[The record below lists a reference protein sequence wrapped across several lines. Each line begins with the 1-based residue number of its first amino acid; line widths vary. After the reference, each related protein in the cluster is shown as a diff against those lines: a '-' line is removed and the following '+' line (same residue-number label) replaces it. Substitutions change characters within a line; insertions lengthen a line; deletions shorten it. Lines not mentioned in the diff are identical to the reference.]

1 MTQSIDVARLADLLR
16 AAAKAEI
23 MPRFRNLSDGDI
35 REKTSA
41 TDLVTE
47 ADEAAERFIAR
58 ECRSLLPDAL
68 FVGEES
74 VAADPGLLDRL
85 NDADLAIIVDP
96 VDGTANFAAGMPLFA
111 VMAAIVSKGETV
123 AGLIYDPL
131 GDDCML
137 AEKGGG
143 ARRLLASGEEVALKT
158 AKHLAMSEAV
168 GCVSTSYF
176 PEELRKAVLPRLSKV
191 KITANYRCAGH
202 EYRLLASGGSQFS
215 VYAKLMP
222 WDHLAGA
229 LIVSEAGG
237 HVAKLDGSDYTPRD
251 REGTLIA
258 AASKDSWHAVKETL
272 FAAAG

>member
-1 MTQSIDVARLADLLR
+1 MTPAIDVARLADLLR
-16 AAAKAEI
+16 EAARAEI
-23 MPRFRNLSDGDI
+23 MPRFRNLSEADI

-74 VAADPGLLDRL
+74 VAADPALLDKL
-85 NDADLAIIVDP
+85 NDADFAIVVDP
-96 VDGTANFAAGMPLFA
+96 VDGTANFAAGVPLFA
-111 VMAAIVSKGETV
+111 VMAAVVSRGETV

-137 AEKGGG
+137 AEKGAG
-143 ARRLLASGEEVALKT
+143 ARRRLAGGEEVTLAT
-158 AKHLAMSEAV
+158 AEYVSLDQSV
-168 GCVSTSYF
+168 GCLSTSYF
-176 PEELRKAVLPRLSKV
+176 PEALKTAVLPRLGRV
-191 KITANYRCAGH
+191 KIIGNYRCAGH
-202 EYRLLASGGSQFS
+202 EYRLLASGGAQFCAYS
-215 VYAKLMP
+215 KLMP

-229 LIVSEAGG
+229 LITTEAGG
-237 HVAKLDGSDYTPRD
+237 HVGKADGSAYTPRD

-258 AASKDSWHAVKETL
+258 AASAASWQAVRDQL
-272 FAAAG
+272 FHGA

>member
-1 MTQSIDVARLADLLR
+1 MTANIDVARLADLLR
-16 AAAKAEI
+16 EAAKAEI
-23 MPRFRNLSDGDI
+23 MPRFRNLSEGDI

-58 ECRSLLPDAL
+58 ECRSILPDAL

-74 VAADPGLLDRL
+74 VAADASLLDRL
-85 NDADLAIIVDP
+85 DEAELAIVVDP
-96 VDGTANFAAGMPLFA
+96 VDGTANFAAGVPLFA
-111 VMAAIVSKGETV
+111 VMMAIVSRGETV

-137 AEKGGG
+137 AEKGAG
-143 ARRLLASGEEVALKT
+143 ARRRLSSGEEFRLSTAAPLAL
-158 AKHLAMSEAV
+158 SEAV
-168 GCVSTSYF
+168 GCISYTYF
-176 PEELRKAVLPRLSKV
+176 PDELKKAVLPRLAGV
-191 KITANYRCAGH
+191 KIAGNYRCAGH

-222 WDHLAGA
+222 WDHLPGV
-229 LIVSEAGG
+229 LITQEAGG
-237 HVAKLDGSDYTPRD
+237 RVGKIDGSPYTPRD

-258 AASKDSWHAVKETL
+258 AGSEESWHAAREGL
-272 FAAAG
+272 FPGA